1 MRFNRIIRLLPVL
14 LILLLPLTGCEY
26 SDTELVLKGKL
37 DVTGV
42 ENDIHG
48 PVIVG
53 VANTDDLEYIMA
65 NPQDAVAIMVPV
77 ETLDYRFN
85 IDLSET
91 SLKAGD
97 TVTVFAFAD
106 NNYNGGIPMPD
117 AGDLFGMYIDESS
130 FATTVTL
137 NSGSTYVEFA
147 PNRDYYE
154 HNASISFN
162 INKGTEAIY
171 EGDSIFLVAVHQD
184 GVDNEGTI
192 LDPPTFAVTNLDY
205 VIAMLKTSYSNGNQ
219 YLLPVLP
226 AVYYELP
233 VGNPFSI
240 NNIYVFAIHDTND
253 SGQPDSGDL
262 VGFYYGTITLSFIP
276 INNKPITTDL
286 DENDVN
292 PLDKDVTFF
301 GDTYP

>member
-205 VIAMLKTSYSNGNQ
+205 VIAMLETSYSNGNQ